1 VRHFWGFALSRD
13 TIQRRFRHDR
23 VTHGVA
29 EPREAPPKIVLPD
42 LDLLRLQPVSPRR
55 PAFVLALSLTAQ
67 LLMAQRAAADPSSTS
82 PQQGYDSGE
91 LQSPR
96 NVAFGGAQTA
106 LGTGTTALIS
116 NPANLSFA
124 KVYHFE
130 TVGTAGPE
138 ARRWSY
144 GGAVADSVTN
154 KLAGGFAGAWST
166 MDPDGIDR
174 TWTDLRLSLAYPLT
188 SWLSVGLTGR
198 YLRMSQT
205 TARGPFRSDLL
216 SGGTADQSLVNT
228 FSFNAGLT
236 IQPLQGLS
244 FGVVGANLTHP
255 ATGIMPTTLAAG
267 AGWAN
272 ELFSVEYDAIID
284 FDTWGKP
291 RARHALGIELFL
303 VNHLLLRGGYR
314 IDTGMR
320 TQSVSGGIGYVD
332 RRFSIEFSTR
342 RDVVADHP
350 ATLLVLGIKYFYD
363 AGIQPDQAMGAD

>member
-1 VRHFWGFALSRD
+1 MPENL
-13 TIQRRFRHDR
+13 
-23 VTHGVA
+23 
-29 EPREAPPKIVLPD
+29 PKIVLSN
-42 LDLLRLQPVSPRR
+42 LGLLRLPPVSPRR
-55 PAFVLALSLTAQ
+55 TALAFAVSLTAQ
-67 LLMAQRAAADPSSTS
+67 LLTAQRAAADPSSTS

-116 NPANLSFA
+116 NPANLAFA
-124 KVYHFE
+124 RVYHFE

-188 SWLSVGLTGR
+188 SWLSLGLTGR
-198 YLRMSQT
+198 YLRMSQSPG
-205 TARGPFRSDLL
+205 RGPFRADLV
-216 SGGTADQSLVNT
+216 SGGTADQSLVNA

-236 IQPLQGLS
+236 VQPIQGLS

-255 ATGIMPTTLAAG
+255 ANGIMPSTLAAG
-267 AGWAN
+267 AGWTN
-272 ELFSVEYDAIID
+272 ELFSVEYDAIVD
-284 FDTWGKP
+284 FDSWGKP
-291 RARHALGIELFL
+291 RARHALGAELFL
-303 VNHLLLRGGYR
+303 ATHFLLRAGYR
-314 IDTGMR
+314 IDTGMK
-320 TQSVSGGIGYVD
+320 TQSVSGGVGYVD

-342 RDVVADHP
+342 RDVIADHP
-350 ATLLVLGIKYFYD
+350 ATLLVLGLKYFYD